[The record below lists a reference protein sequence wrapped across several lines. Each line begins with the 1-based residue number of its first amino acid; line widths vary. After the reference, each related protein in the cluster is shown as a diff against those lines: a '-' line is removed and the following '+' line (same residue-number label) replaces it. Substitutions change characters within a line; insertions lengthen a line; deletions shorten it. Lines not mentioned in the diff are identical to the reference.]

1 MAVADIDGNGKLDV
15 IVAHCCGATDMS
27 YLQGNGDGT
36 FQPEANFPGGASPV
50 WAAIGDFNADGA
62 LDVAIADNLEKGS
75 VVILLNRK
83 AGPGAKQ

>member
-1 MAVADIDGNGKLDV
+1 
-15 IVAHCCGATDMS
+15 
-27 YLQGNGDGT
+27 
-36 FQPEANFPGGASPV
+36 
-50 WAAIGDFNADGA
+50 